1 MKVLIIGSGG
11 REHALVWKLAQSNL
25 CEKVF
30 VAPGNAGTAD
40 EPKTEN
46 VGLNA
51 EDLDGLLDFAKN
63 KEIDLTIVGPEAPL
77 VLGLIDLFE
86 KNNLLCLGPNKL
98 AAQME
103 GSKIFMKDVLKKGN
117 IPTATYEV
125 FSDPDSA
132 REYLEICDIPIVLK
146 ADGLAGGKGVIIAF
160 SREEAL
166 EALNSLMVDKKLG
179 SAGDNLV
186 IEEFLKGEEASFI
199 VLCDGE
205 NVIPLA
211 SSQDHKQR
219 DDGDKGPNT
228 GGMGAYSPT
237 PLITEELNEEI
248 MKEIIYPT
256 LAELKRRNIK
266 YKGFLYAGLMID
278 DQEIKVLEY
287 NCRFGDP
294 ETQPILM
301 RMKSDFL
308 DLCLKAANQE
318 LKEEKIEW
326 DERFALGV
334 VMASKIPAQSPLMDW
349 INTMAYAMV
358 AIGFIG
364 FVVWAHHMYTVGFS
378 ANVRAYFM
386 LATIVIAV
394 PTGVKIF
401 SWIATMWGGS
411 ITFTTPMLFAL
422 GFIFLFTL
430 GCVTGVIL
438 ANAGVDVV
446 LHDTYYVVAHFHYVL
461 SMGAVFGIFAGI
473 YYWFSKMTGKKYS
486 EFFGKLHFW
495 LFFAGV
501 NLTFFPQHF
510 LGLAG
515 MPRRIPDY
523 PDAYAGWN
531 AISSLGSYISFG
543 SFLLF
548 LVVMIIALISGKKAE
563 ANPWGEG
570 AKTLEWTLPSPPPY
584 HQFETLPE
592 VKN

>member
-1 MKVLIIGSGG
+1 MRVLVIGSGG
-11 REHALVWKLAQSNL
+11 REHALVWKLAQSNS

-46 VGLNA
+46 VDLNV

-63 KEIDLTIVGPEAPL
+63 REIDLTIVGPEAPL

-132 REYLEICDIPIVLK
+132 REYLKTCDIPIVLK
-146 ADGLAGGKGVIIAF
+146 ADGLAGGKGVIVAF

-166 EALNSLMVDKKLG
+166 EALNSLMVDQKLG

-237 PLITEELNEEI
+237 PLITKELNEEI
-248 MKEIIYPT
+248 MQEIILPT
-256 LAELKRRNIK
+256 LDELKRRNIE

-308 DLCLKAANQE
+308 RLCLKAAKQE
-318 LKEEKIEW
+318 LKGEQIEW

-334 VMASKIPAQSPLMDW
+334 VMASKGYPEKYE
-349 INTMAYAMV
+349 T
-358 AIGFIG
+358 GFPILG
-364 FVVWAHHMYTVGFS
+364 IKKENETTKVFHCGTKKEGEEILS
-378 ANVRAYFM
+378 N
-386 LATIVIAV
+386 
-394 PTGVKIF
+394 
-401 SWIATMWGGS
+401 GGRV
-411 ITFTTPMLFAL
+411 L
-422 GFIFLFTL
+422 
-430 GCVTGVIL
+430 CVTGL
-438 ANAGVDVV
+438 GND
-446 LHDTYYVVAHFHYVL
+446 LDTAFEKAYEAT
-461 SMGAVFGIFAGI
+461 SQINWSGAFYRKDI
-473 YYWFSKMTGKKYS
+473 GKR
-486 EFFGKLHFW
+486 
-495 LFFAGV
+495 
-501 NLTFFPQHF
+501 NQ
-510 LGLAG
+510 
-515 MPRRIPDY
+515 
-523 PDAYAGWN
+523 
-531 AISSLGSYISFG
+531 
-543 SFLLF
+543 
-548 LVVMIIALISGKKAE
+548 
-563 ANPWGEG
+563 
-570 AKTLEWTLPSPPPY
+570 
-584 HQFETLPE
+584 
-592 VKN
+592 